1 MRDWGV
7 RTYWSCEAQLRSCCC
22 CVWFSMCVTDFAL
35 AVRRRNKKN
44 VFLLRDWEK
53 VCTLRLTR
61 VCVLYDLD
69 MLCVHSDYS
78 CIILSPTTTSKI
90 GHLRSGR
97 VITLSALMESDQ
109 KDKKRKEKERGNW
122 VLWKRSCDSSLHVG
136 PLVCVFVC
144 TNLLCR
150 KQHAQIWF
158 VFSCPGQE
166 TNSLWLHFSDSVQH
180 LKRVHLKLCKVTM
193 QRQNM

>member
-1 MRDWGV
+1 MTQMAFALSVSLPLSLWGFAAVATEWRMRGGGIGCGEECGGAGDGTGKWEIGGV
-7 RTYWSCEAQLRSCCC
+7 RTYWSCEAQLRSRC
-22 CVWFSMCVTDFAL
+22 CVWFSVCLTDFAL

-44 VFLLRDWEK
+44 VFLLHDWVE
-53 VCTLRLTR
+53 VCTLPLHL

-109 KDKKRKEKERGNW
+109 KDYKKK
-122 VLWKRSCDSSLHVG
+122 
-136 PLVCVFVC
+136 
-144 TNLLCR
+144 
-150 KQHAQIWF
+150 
-158 VFSCPGQE
+158 
-166 TNSLWLHFSDSVQH
+166 
-180 LKRVHLKLCKVTM
+180 
-193 QRQNM
+193 